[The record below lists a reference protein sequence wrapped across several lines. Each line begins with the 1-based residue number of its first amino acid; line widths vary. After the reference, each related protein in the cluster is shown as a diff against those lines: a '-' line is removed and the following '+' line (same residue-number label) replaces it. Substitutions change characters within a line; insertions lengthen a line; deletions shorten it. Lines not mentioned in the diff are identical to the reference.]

1 MRYSRSSNP
10 GQWARLKGIARSKPL
25 IPRIFTAGRAR
36 KNEAAKPG
44 SGHPRCAHA
53 TTARSPRCARALP
66 AFCSGGARRALRPA
80 HSPPEVGMTGRHRL
94 RDSGLQVFA
103 TCPPSYTAAP
113 ERYLSDVVTVTRWSE
128 AAQCEGML
136 IYTDN
141 GLVDPWSVA
150 QGVNTHTEPLAPLVA
165 VQPIYMHPYAVAK
178 LVATLG
184 FLYGRRVYLN
194 MVAGGFK
201 NDLEALGDPTPHD
214 ERYARLVE
222 YTALIMELLGA
233 TKPVTLEG
241 RYYRVTNVKMT
252 PPLDPALKPGVF
264 VSGSSEAGLAAARQL
279 GALAVRYPKPVAEY
293 EAGPPI
299 DAAALG
305 IRIGIIA
312 REDAGEAWA
321 VARARFPEDRKGQL
335 THQLAMRVSDS
346 EWHKQLSKIGEAAT
360 GDGPEQ
366 PYWMLPF
373 ENYKT
378 FCPYLV
384 GSYERVADEVAR
396 YVGVGYRTI
405 ILDVPASP
413 EELEHIGVVCERAA
427 ARVTP

>member
-1 MRYSRSSNP
+1 MT
-10 GQWARLKGIARSKPL
+10 ARLI
-25 IPRIFTAGRAR
+25 
-36 KNEAAKPG
+36 E
-44 SGHPRCAHA
+44 
-53 TTARSPRCARALP
+53 
-66 AFCSGGARRALRPA
+66 
-80 HSPPEVGMTGRHRL
+80 
-94 RDSGLQVFA
+94 SGLKVFA
-103 TCPPSYTAAP
+103 TCPPSYTASPLVYRREVLDIA
-113 ERYLSDVVTVTRWSE
+113 RWSD
-128 AAQCEGML
+128 AAGCEGIL
-136 IYTDN
+136 VYTDN
-141 GLVDPWSVA
+141 GLVDPWLIA
-150 QGVNTHTEPLAPLVA
+150 QDIITHTQRLCPLVA
-165 VQPIYMHPYAVAK
+165 VQPVYMHPYSVAK
-178 LVATLG
+178 MVATLG
-184 FLYGRRVYLN
+184 FLHGRRIYLN

-201 NDLEALGDPTPHD
+201 NDLEALDDRTPHD
-214 ERYARLVE
+214 ERYTRLVE
-222 YTALIMELLGA
+222 YTGLILQLLGGP
-233 TKPVTLEG
+233 KPVTLDG

-279 GALAVRYPKPVAEY
+279 GALAVRYPKPVAAY
-293 EAGPPI
+293 EGGPAI

-312 REDAGEAWA
+312 REGAAEAWA

-335 THQLAMRVSDS
+335 THQLAMKVSDS
-346 EWHKQLSKIGEAAT
+346 AWHKQLSKIGETAT
-360 GDGPEQ
+360 GEDSEQ

>member
-1 MRYSRSSNP
+1 MT
-10 GQWARLKGIARSKPL
+10 ARLI
-25 IPRIFTAGRAR
+25 
-36 KNEAAKPG
+36 E
-44 SGHPRCAHA
+44 
-53 TTARSPRCARALP
+53 
-66 AFCSGGARRALRPA
+66 
-80 HSPPEVGMTGRHRL
+80 
-94 RDSGLQVFA
+94 SGLKVFA
-103 TCPPSYTAAP
+103 TCPPSYTASPLVYRREVLDIA
-113 ERYLSDVVTVTRWSE
+113 RWSD
-128 AAQCEGML
+128 AAGCEGIL
-136 IYTDN
+136 VYTDN
-141 GLVDPWSVA
+141 GLVDPWLIA
-150 QGVNTHTEPLAPLVA
+150 QDIITHTHRLCPLVA
-165 VQPIYMHPYAVAK
+165 VQPVYMHPYSVAK
-178 LVATLG
+178 MVATLG
-184 FLYGRRVYLN
+184 FLHGRRIYLN

-201 NDLEALGDPTPHD
+201 NDLEALDDRTPHD
-214 ERYARLVE
+214 ERYTRLVE
-222 YTALIMELLGA
+222 YTGLIMQLLGSP
-233 TKPVTLEG
+233 KPVTLDG
-241 RYYRVTNVKMT
+241 HYYRVTNVKMT

-279 GALAVRYPKPVAEY
+279 GALAVRYPKPVSQY
-293 EAGPPI
+293 EAGQPI

-321 VARARFPEDRKGQL
+321 VARARFPEDRKGQI
-335 THQLAMRVSDS
+335 THQLAMKVSDS
-346 EWHKQLSKIGEAAT
+346 EWHKQLSKIGETTT
-360 GDGPEQ
+360 GGDPEQ

>member
-1 MRYSRSSNP
+1 
-10 GQWARLKGIARSKPL
+10 
-25 IPRIFTAGRAR
+25 
-36 KNEAAKPG
+36 
-44 SGHPRCAHA
+44 
-53 TTARSPRCARALP
+53 
-66 AFCSGGARRALRPA
+66 
-80 HSPPEVGMTGRHRL
+80 MTGRHRL

-113 ERYLSDVVTVTRWSE
+113 ERYLSDVVTVARWSD

-150 QGVNTHTEPLAPLVA
+150 QAVITHTEHLAPLVA
-165 VQPIYMHPYAVAK
+165 VQPIYMHPYSVAK
-178 LVATLG
+178 MVATLG

-201 NDLEALGDPTPHD
+201 NDLEALDDPTPHD

-279 GALAVRYPKPVAEY
+279 GALAVRYPKPVAAY
-293 EAGPPI
+293 EGGPAI

-312 REDAGEAWA
+312 REGAAEALA
-321 VARARFPEDRKGQL
+321 VARGRCPEDRKGQL
-335 THQLAMRVSDS
+335 THQLAMKVSDS
-346 EWHKQLSKIGEAAT
+346 EWHKHLSKIGQTTA
-360 GDGPEQ
+360 GDESEQ
-366 PYWMLPF
+366 PYWMVPF

-413 EELEHIGVVCERAA
+413 EELEHIGVVC
-427 ARVTP
+427 